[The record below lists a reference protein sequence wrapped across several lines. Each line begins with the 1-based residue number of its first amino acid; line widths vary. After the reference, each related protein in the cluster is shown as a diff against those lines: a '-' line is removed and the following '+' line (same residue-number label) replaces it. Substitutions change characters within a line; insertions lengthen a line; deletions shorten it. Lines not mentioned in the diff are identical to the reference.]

1 MAATS
6 DDCRTGA
13 RDESQRVAD
22 EEKKKAK
29 EGDART
35 NLNVVVKL
43 GNLLLE
49 LVDRDE
55 FVLDDDRHLELLD
68 SEADRDEL
76 GETPQ
81 ETGLLDRA
89 DGSLEG
95 RHVGLVVPRLD
106 VEGDER
112 LGDGPVRSCERGV
125 SNGRASRAGE
135 REGWA
140 HLGLLAFLAWYSAT
154 RLALRAS
161 ASSSTSSS
169 EPNRSRSSSSAAAAA
184 GAAAEVDGPYSV

>member
-6 DDCRTGA
+6 DDCRAGKQG
-13 RDESQRVAD
+13 SQRWPNGG
-22 EEKKKAK
+22 ETRRKK
-29 EGDART
+29 GRDDT
-35 NLNVVVKL
+35 NLNVVLKL

-68 SEADRDEL
+68 TETDRDEL

-95 RHVGLVVPRLD
+95 GHVGLVVPRLD

-112 LGDGPVRSCERGV
+112 LGDGPVR
-125 SNGRASRAGE
+125 AGS
-135 REGWA
+135 G
-140 HLGLLAFLAWYSAT
+140 SAT
-154 RLALRAS
+154 Q
-161 ASSSTSSS
+161 
-169 EPNRSRSSSSAAAAA
+169 PW
-184 GAAAEVDGPYSV
+184 